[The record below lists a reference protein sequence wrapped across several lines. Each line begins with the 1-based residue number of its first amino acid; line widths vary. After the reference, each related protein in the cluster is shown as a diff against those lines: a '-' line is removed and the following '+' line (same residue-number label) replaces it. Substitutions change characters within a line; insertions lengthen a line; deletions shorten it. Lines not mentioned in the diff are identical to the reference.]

1 MRRAG
6 RHRVGVRLSD
16 QRTVGFAAR
25 TRARA
30 IARRRRA
37 TAAFVILALVAA
49 AALVLAR
56 EARPAP
62 GPPPKVFAF
71 VSRLEGAE
79 LERLERVGARIDVV
93 APNWYS
99 LDPASGLL
107 RAPIRGDADAL
118 LQTALE
124 HGVRMWPT
132 VNALTGGSEAWTS
145 PAARGRIVASLRA
158 AALGPGASGVTLD
171 MEELRPHQRAA
182 FSALIEEAA
191 AGLHQVDRKLAV
203 YVPRPG
209 PGEGA
214 SYDWR
219 AIARHADLLLASGYN
234 EHWAGGR
241 PGPISTSKGF
251 DAVTERALKLAGK
264 RKAVPTLGAFG
275 YRWPRS
281 GRGSLISTTDAERL
295 RGQRSH
301 TRRDGAERFRAGGDT
316 VVYETAAGLRARAR
330 AARAAGARWIGLFSL
345 GREPARFWHDFETS
359 RGKEDDVRDAA
370 RRARR
375 R

>member
-1 MRRAG
+1 VRRTG
-6 RHRVGVRLSD
+6 GDGVGVRLSEP
-16 QRTVGFAAR
+16 RTVGFAASARAR
-25 TRARA
+25 TRAR
-30 IARRRRA
+30 RRRVAVA
-37 TAAFVILALVAA
+37 TGTVALVAA
-49 AALVLAR
+49 TSLLLTC

-71 VSRLEGAE
+71 VSRLDGAE
-79 LERLERVGARIDVV
+79 LTRLERVGARIDVI

-124 HGVRMWPT
+124 HRVRVWPT
-132 VNALTGGSEAWTS
+132 VNALTGGSDAWT
-145 PAARGRIVASLRA
+145 PADARGRIVASLRA

-171 MEELRPHQRAA
+171 MEELRPRQRTA
-182 FSALIEEAA
+182 FSALIKEAA
-191 AGLHQVDRKLAV
+191 AGLHEVDRKLAV

-234 EHWAGGR
+234 EHWAGSR
-241 PGPISTSKGF
+241 PGPVTTAKGF
-251 DAVTERALKLAGK
+251 DAVTKRALQLAGK
-264 RKAVPTLGAFG
+264 RRAVPTLGAFG
-275 YRWPRS
+275 YRWPRD
-281 GRGSLISTTDAERL
+281 GRGTLISTTDAQRL
-295 RGQRSH
+295 RGAAKH

-345 GREPARFWHDFETS
+345 GREPARFWDDFETA
-359 RGKEDDVRDAA
+359 RGR
-370 RRARR
+370 
-375 R
+375 